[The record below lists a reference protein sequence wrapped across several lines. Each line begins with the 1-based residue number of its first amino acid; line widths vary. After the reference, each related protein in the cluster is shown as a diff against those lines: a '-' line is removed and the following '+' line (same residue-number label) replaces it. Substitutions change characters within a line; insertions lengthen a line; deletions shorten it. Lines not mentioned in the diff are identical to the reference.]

1 MSIIEED
8 VEIDIAADAF
18 PTGYAFINVIRGSS
32 FSVIQKGTLTLETS
46 SYLAGPGVSPF
57 SLKMKRIQRAHT
69 FYNTLMAYELDTL
82 EYQGASLAFFK
93 CETEAGVSGS
103 LIKSEGLTPSTIGTM
118 IYLHAGDDLQPYL
131 ERANTAGGS
140 VFMEKTELGPG
151 MGFFAIFD
159 DCEGNR
165 VWLYSTG

>member
-1 MSIIEED
+1 MSAIQNFQIP
-8 VEIDIAADAF
+8 VIDF
-18 PTGYAFINVIRGSS
+18 
-32 FSVIQKGTLTLETS
+32 
-46 SYLAGPGVSPF
+46 
-57 SLKMKRIQRAHT
+57 QRAHT
-69 FYNTLMAYELDTL
+69 FYNALMAYELDTL

-103 LIKSEGLTPSTIGTM
+103 LIKSEGLTPSTTGTM

-131 ERANTAGGS
+131 ERVNTAGGS

-165 VWLYSTG
+165 VGLYSTG